1 MAAHG
6 NNAVALCIPHLG
18 RAIAAT
24 VRAARDVCPTRLPA
38 DAAAPNLSGSGSAK
52 SPLLRRSRPATA
64 RLASGG
70 QETRLHQQVIAQ
82 CEEFD
87 TCHLSST
94 PVDKV
99 PVSSLAGTFAVPS
112 FSPVAYA
119 ADTAAVRGCSGRPTS
134 PAPLR
139 ERRGHQPARR
149 RSRRPYPGCSATRAS
164 SPGSRRSRPRVTRRS
179 LAHGPGG

>member
-1 MAAHG
+1 M
-6 NNAVALCIPHLG
+6 
-18 RAIAAT
+18 
-24 VRAARDVCPTRLPA
+24 RAARDVCPTRLPA

-94 PVDKV
+94 
-99 PVSSLAGTFAVPS
+99 LF
-112 FSPVAYA
+112 
-119 ADTAAVRGCSGRPTS
+119 
-134 PAPLR
+134 APL
-139 ERRGHQPARR
+139 PARWQGR
-149 RSRRPYPGCSATRAS
+149 CLCLGDVIRGDLGLDRLVQFLLLLQRSHR
-164 SPGSRRSRPRVTRRS
+164 
-179 LAHGPGG
+179 LGGIP

>member
-1 MAAHG
+1 MPLTRDKQRPGSFGTHPGHPAPCAGLRLDNQANACSGHIAASST
-6 NNAVALCIPHLG
+6 LPLG
-18 RAIAAT
+18 RALAPT

-94 PVDKV
+94 MGV
-99 PVSSLAGTFAVPS
+99 
-112 FSPVAYA
+112 
-119 ADTAAVRGCSGRPTS
+119 
-134 PAPLR
+134 
-139 ERRGHQPARR
+139 
-149 RSRRPYPGCSATRAS
+149 
-164 SPGSRRSRPRVTRRS
+164 
-179 LAHGPGG
+179 